1 MLLLLRLLLLSHLIM
16 EEKNF
21 LILKRFKEIIHIT
34 PTAQDTH
41 TAHGTL
47 DSQALLAALVTPTV
61 QDTALIILIAVIL
74 ITAIAQLGHIAHLV
88 IRTLVY
94 HLVATSNFAHTLDLL
109 PIVIVIVVI
118 DVVVSVMEL
127 VMAILTVL
135 VLVQI
140 PIQSVP

>member
-1 MLLLLRLLLLSHLIM
+1 M
-16 EEKNF
+16 
-21 LILKRFKEIIHIT
+21 KRFEELIQII
-34 PTAQDTH
+34 PTAQDFH

-47 DSQALLAALVTPTV
+47 DSQELLAALATPTV
-61 QDTALIILIAVIL
+61 QDTALIILIAIIL
-74 ITAIAQLGHIAHLV
+74 IAAIAQLGHIAHLV

-109 PIVIVIVVI
+109 PIVIVIVVVE
-118 DVVVSVMEL
+118 VVVSVVEL